1 MNTVKSREKSD
12 SIFANKLPVI
22 AKETVRMKT
31 ISQKKKGIAGL
42 FGKKEIVQIPYYT
55 NELRTFNDKLIF
67 EIDKQ
72 NAQVETYMDSLR
84 LQNKLLNNKLY
95 DFVSFWDCQIQKS
108 FTERNIR
115 LSEAWQSSFYQFIAV
130 VSIAVVILIIFFLI
144 IRSDLRNEDKI
155 KLKLRQVIS
164 ENENLLEMRKKIILT
179 VSHDIR
185 GPLGN
190 IHNCADLATETRQKK
205 KREIYLDDIRH
216 SCQHILHLVND
227 LMDAYRI
234 NEAGDLRNDTPFYLN
249 RFLKRISDEF
259 SRKAASKGLILYS
272 EHNGSNVTVK
282 GDADKLEQVLANLL
296 TNAIKFTSRGN
307 INFHSEYSE
316 GKLHIEIRDTGI
328 GMDKETL
335 KIIFAPFERAAQN
348 VNSEG
353 FGLGLFLTKGLIKVL
368 EGKMD
373 VESALGK
380 GSVFRL

>member
-190 IHNCADLATETRQKK
+190 TITVPIWLPKHA
-205 KREIYLDDIRH
+205 KR
-216 SCQHILHLVND
+216 
-227 LMDAYRI
+227 
-234 NEAGDLRNDTPFYLN
+234 
-249 RFLKRISDEF
+249 K
-259 SRKAASKGLILYS
+259 
-272 EHNGSNVTVK
+272 NVRYIWMIFVIP
-282 GDADKLEQVLANLL
+282 VS
-296 TNAIKFTSRGN
+296 TSF
-307 INFHSEYSE
+307 IWS
-316 GKLHIEIRDTGI
+316 T
-328 GMDKETL
+328 T
-335 KIIFAPFERAAQN
+335 
-348 VNSEG
+348 
-353 FGLGLFLTKGLIKVL
+353 
-368 EGKMD
+368 
-373 VESALGK
+373 
-380 GSVFRL
+380 